1 MPLEHLWAGWRSAY
15 VSTVATA
22 PAPGEADGSGPDAPE
37 SCVFCLIMAADG
49 PEQER
54 QVVWAGERAVVLL
67 NAFPYA
73 SGHLLVMPRRH
84 VGEVESL
91 DDAETTELWST
102 VRDAIAALKTAYR
115 PDGLNVGMNLGRAA
129 GAGIPGHLHVH
140 ALPRWVGD
148 TSFVTSVAS
157 LRVMP
162 EPIVESWAKLR
173 AAWPAGRA
181 G

>member
-15 VSTVATA
+15 VATIATA
-22 PAPGEADGSGPDAPE
+22 DPAGGEGADGA
-37 SCVFCLIMAADG
+37 CVFCRILASDE
-49 PEQER
+49 PDEVR
-54 QVVWAGERAVVLL
+54 LVVWTGELAAVVL

-84 VGEVESL
+84 VGEVEEL
-91 DDAETTELWST
+91 EAEEAAEMWGAL
-102 VRDAIAALKTAYR
+102 RDAIVALKAAYG

-129 GAGIPGHLHVH
+129 GAGIPGHLHAH

-162 EPIVESWAKLR
+162 EPLTETWAKLR
-173 AAWPAGRA
+173 AAWPAPQRGA
-181 G
+181 AAP

>member
-1 MPLEHLWAGWRSAY
+1 VPLEHLWAGWRSAY
-15 VSTVATA
+15 VTSVANEPVPDGETA
-22 PAPGEADGSGPDAPE
+22 GGDAPE
-37 SCVFCLIMAADG
+37 TCVFCRIIAAEAT
-49 PEQER
+49 EQDR
-54 QVVWAGERAVVLL
+54 QVVWTGTRTVALL

-73 SGHLLVMPRRH
+73 SGHMLLMPKRH
-84 VGEVESL
+84 VGEVEAL
-91 DDAETTELWST
+91 DEDEIGELFAT
-102 VRDAIAALKTAYR
+102 VRDAIVALKAAYG

-162 EPIVESWAKLR
+162 EPLAETWAKLR
-173 AAWPAGRA
+173 AAWPRA
-181 G
+181 